1 MVLQNL
7 KRSRIATFL
16 FPHYAYLANGK
27 LLTLFRIAYLVGKIK
42 VKLLFYGPLVI
53 LRSILYGMFAQNGF
67 GAA

>member
-1 MVLQNL
+1 MVLKNL

-16 FPHYAYLANGK
+16 FPHYVYLANGK
-27 LLTLFRIAYLVGKIK
+27 LLTRFRITYLVGK
-42 VKLLFYGPLVI
+42 GPLAI